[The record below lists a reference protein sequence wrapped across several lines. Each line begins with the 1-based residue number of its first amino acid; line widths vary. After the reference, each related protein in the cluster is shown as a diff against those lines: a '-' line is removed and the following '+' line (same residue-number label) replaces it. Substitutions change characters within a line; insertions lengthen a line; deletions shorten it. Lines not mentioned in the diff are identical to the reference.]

1 MIDILFMIIT
11 VLQAA
16 SSVAALVTVFKP
28 GVCERTR
35 QRAFRAVIAVTL
47 LAAVAH
53 LISGH
58 AVVGTLFA
66 ALAVLLLLV
75 TWDQVPRVLVRWVRA
90 RKREKSTK

>member
-28 GVCERTR
+28 GVYERTR
-35 QRAFRAVIAVTL
+35 QRTFRAVIAVTL

-90 RKREKSTK
+90 RKREKTTK